1 MAADDEAPA
10 GDASATPETDAA
22 AADPAPS
29 LDGLSIPDDAGD
41 AEAAAIAAAVG
52 AHLRD
57 GELAAAAAAD
67 GDATD
72 GRDGAEWALAG
83 RVERLRGGRGRPLR
97 IPPEAPADPWC
108 AAGRRDRF

>member
-10 GDASATPETDAA
+10 GDASAPSETDPA
-22 AADPAPS
+22 AADSAPP
-29 LDGLSIPDDAGD
+29 LAGLSIPDDASD

-57 GELAAAAAAD
+57 GELAAAAD
-67 GDATD
+67 DDATG
-72 GRDGAEWALAG
+72 GRDGTEWALAG
-83 RVERLRGGRGRPLR
+83 RIERLRGRRDRPVR

-108 AAGRRDRF
+108 ATARRDRF